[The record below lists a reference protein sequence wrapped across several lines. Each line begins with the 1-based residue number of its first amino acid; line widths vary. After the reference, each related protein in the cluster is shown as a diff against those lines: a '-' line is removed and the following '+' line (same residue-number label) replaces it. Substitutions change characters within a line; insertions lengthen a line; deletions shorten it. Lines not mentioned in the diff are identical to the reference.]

1 MVANSRIAELKGQSG
16 TGAVNERDRGP
27 AAGDHAE
34 RLAIEAKARM
44 LEAAIDHMDQ
54 GLVVVDR
61 EQRVTFWNKRYEML
75 FDFPPGLV
83 RIGVPLAALIR
94 FDVTRRNLEPGESD
108 RLLQERMSRTGADD
122 LAMEMKLPHLAR
134 ILRVDRHP
142 LPDGGS
148 VATVTDVTAAH
159 RLTEA
164 LEASEARFAAYAG
177 MSADWIWEQD
187 ANLRFTFVS
196 RSQEAAV
203 SRPQEAAPEVFPGDS
218 VGKRRDELDI
228 VIEDEE
234 AWRRHLGDLAARRP
248 FRHFSYGRRDK
259 DGRPRD
265 IIISGDPLFARDG
278 SFLGYRGTGTDV
290 TAEHAALERAKAA
303 EAVAENAHAKLVTA
317 LETITQG
324 FALFDADDRLVTCNR
339 HYLDDAH
346 VLDAGQIVGWRFEE
360 IVRARLDTGW
370 RGYIPGSDTPA
381 SAEEWIA
388 WRLSVHRAPP
398 QQPFVYKGADGR
410 WLMISERRTDDG
422 GSVAIRVDVTDI
434 KRIEEDLRVARDQAE
449 AAGRAKSE
457 FLASMSHELRTP
469 LNAIIGFAEILKSE
483 LFGPLGGTRYQGYA
497 EDILASAT
505 YLMELIRDVLDMSKI
520 EAGRKDLLLTPIAL
534 GPEIDRCLGMV
545 GGSAQSAGLILESR
559 VPGDLPRVR
568 ADSRAFRQIVLN
580 LLSNAVKFTPSGGR
594 IKIAVAVDGGRAKVA
609 VIDTG
614 IGIPAAALPRLGRP
628 FEQVDNVLQR
638 KRPGSGLG
646 LALSRSLADL
656 MEGTITIESTEG
668 RGTTV
673 TLTLLI
679 EERRATE

>member
-44 LEAAIDHMDQ
+44 LEAAIDYMDQ
-54 GLVVVDR
+54 GLMVVDR
-61 EQRVTFWNKRYEML
+61 EQRVAFWNKRYEKL

-83 RIGVPLAALIR
+83 RIGVPLADLIG
-94 FDVTRRNLEPGESD
+94 FDETRRNLEPGESD
-108 RLLQERMSRTGADD
+108 RLLQEQLSRTGADD

-148 VATVTDVTAAH
+148 VATFTDVTASRRQA
-159 RLTEA
+159 EA
-164 LEASEARFAAYAG
+164 LAASEARFAAYAG

-187 ANLRFTFVS
+187 ADLRLTF
-196 RSQEAAV
+196 V
-203 SRPQEAAPEVFPGDS
+203 SRPQEAAPEVLPGEN
-218 VGKRRDELDI
+218 VGKRRDEMDI

-248 FRHFSYGRRDK
+248 FRHFGYSRRDK
-259 DGRPRD
+259 DGRLRR
-265 IIISGDPLFARDG
+265 IIISGDPLFAHDG

-388 WRLSVHRAPP
+388 WRLLVHRAPP

-422 GSVAIRVDVTDI
+422 GSVAIRVDITDI
-434 KRIEEDLRVARDQAE
+434 KRTEDDLRIARDQAE
-449 AAGRAKSE
+449 AAGRAKNE

-469 LNAIIGFAEILKSE
+469 LNAIMGFAEILKSE
-483 LFGPLGGTRYQGYA
+483 LFGPLGVSRYRGYA
-497 EDILASAT
+497 DDILTSAT
-505 YLMELIRDVLDMSKI
+505 YLLELIRDVLDMSKI

-534 GPEIDRCLGMV
+534 GPELDRCLGMV
-545 GGSAQSAGLILESR
+545 GGSAHSAGLILESR

-580 LLSNAVKFTPSGGR
+580 LLSNAIKFTPSGGR

-673 TLTLLI
+673 TLALPI